1 MRFQWLH
8 RYTTCLQPIAKPCLL
23 NRELGSYS
31 APFYNRRHI
40 SESGVPGRCWSC
52 CQCVLGHPPILLAGR
67 LPEGC
72 HNEVVRVQLW
82 SSKGKKTWLRL
93 GQSIMRTF
101 QHPSLKPEL
110 EDL

>member
-1 MRFQWLH
+1 MATPLH
-8 RYTTCLQPIAKPCLL
+8 DVLTANSETMPPEQRVGILLCPFLQPEAYFGERCAWSLL
-23 NRELGSYS
+23 VLLPVR
-31 APFYNRRHI
+31 A
-40 SESGVPGRCWSC
+40 WS
-52 CQCVLGHPPILLAGR
+52 PAILLAGR

-93 GQSIMRTF
+93 GQSIIRTF